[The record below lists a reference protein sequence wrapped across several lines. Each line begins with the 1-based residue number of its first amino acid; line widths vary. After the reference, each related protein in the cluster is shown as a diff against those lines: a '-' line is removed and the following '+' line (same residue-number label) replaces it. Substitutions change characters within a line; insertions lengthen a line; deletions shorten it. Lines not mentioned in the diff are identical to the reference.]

1 MSTHGQLLEYLINE
15 TRSRHIIDHEKF
27 TKLLTDIGLEPRL
40 IEELQSCQDL
50 NEVLEEFLNQCLIWI
65 DDDSGHG
72 NVYWLKQL
80 LRIVNDSD
88 NLMLKCDQL
97 GDSIVNKNE
106 RKEILLQNGIKSRLE
121 NDFNILGWLPAKDF
135 LTELG
140 TVSNI

>member
-1 MSTHGQLLEYLINE
+1 MSTRGQHLEYLINE
-15 TRSRHIIDHEKF
+15 TRLRHVIDNEKF
-27 TKLLTDIGLEPRL
+27 TKLLTDMGLEPRL

-88 NLMLKCDQL
+88 NLMLLCDQL
-97 GDSIVNKNE
+97 EKSIVNKE
-106 RKEILLQNGIKSRLE
+106 ARKEISLQNGIKSRLE
-121 NDFNILGWLPAKDF
+121 KEFNILGWLLAKDF

>member
-50 NEVLEEFLNQCLIWI
+50 SEVLEEFLNQCLIWI

-121 NDFNILGWLPAKDF
+121 KDFNILGWLPAKDF

>member
-1 MSTHGQLLEYLINE
+1 MSTQLLEYLINE

-121 NDFNILGWLPAKDF
+121 KDFNILGWLPAKDF